1 MAELNGTE
9 DRLKVL
15 REKRQELLTRVGDCR
30 HMQNKL
36 RRERVDAITKTL
48 NGRLHLEV
56 EFKGQKAGYKEQL
69 SSLLKGSDISQGA
82 ITGLV
87 TPEATDGIALV
98 DAVLA
103 GTKEVQTLF
112 GLKPEMADRLV
123 KWLTAEESRLLEL
136 ATLIPQDA
144 LRVKLRIGDQYRSL
158 EQLSVGQA
166 ATAIFLLLLGLQG
179 RVLVID
185 QPEDYLEDRSSY
197 EEILQILRDQKGV
210 KDESQRRQIIVA
222 TNDANIPVMSDAE
235 IVIPL
240 EARQDR
246 ACVIGGTSIDDR
258 STRELIKTIMEGGE
272 EAFER
277 RVEKYGGLHPS

>member
-1 MAELNGTE
+1 
-9 DRLKVL
+9 
-15 REKRQELLTRVGDCR
+15 
-30 HMQNKL
+30 
-36 RRERVDAITKTL
+36 
-48 NGRLHLEV
+48 
-56 EFKGQKAGYKEQL
+56 
-69 SSLLKGSDISQGA
+69 
-82 ITGLV
+82 
-87 TPEATDGIALV
+87 
-98 DAVLA
+98 
-103 GTKEVQTLF
+103 
-112 GLKPEMADRLV
+112 
-123 KWLTAEESRLLEL
+123 
-136 ATLIPQDA
+136 
-144 LRVKLRIGDQYRSL
+144 VKLRIGDQYRSL